1 MRVAVD
7 VSPLSHPPTG
17 IGNYIRGSLAGMVAA
32 AGPADEIVPFAPT
45 SIEGPARIRARIAGL
60 DVRPRLWPLPAS
72 HAVRTAWSIVG
83 FPPAEWLVGRVD
95 ALLFTDWMTPPQ
107 RRGLRATTIHDLVP
121 HHHPEWCTPRTI
133 AMHRRKDAA
142 ALRCDVVFTNS
153 AYTAEDASE
162 TLGLDRDRLVV
173 AHPGLEPRHRPD
185 GPRSSVAER
194 YVLGVGTLEPRK
206 NLELVIRAYAAMPES
221 YRTRRPLVLVGMKG
235 WLTSGLESLMQPLV
249 AAGQIRP
256 QGYTSDADLAVLYA
270 AAQVLVYPSLYE
282 GFGLPPLEA
291 MASGTPVI
299 VSNRST
305 LPEVVGEAG
314 VQLDAADEPGL
325 REALRRMDE
334 DPAWW
339 NARAVASLA
348 QARQFSWARCARETL
363 AVYRKVLGRA

>member
-32 AGPADEIVPFAPT
+32 AGPGDELVPFAPT
-45 SIEGPARIRARIAGL
+45 SLQGPKLIRGRLAGL
-60 DVRPRLWPLPAS
+60 ALRPRLLPLPAS
-72 HAVRTAWSIVG
+72 HAVRTAWSIAG

-153 AYTAEDASE
+153 AYTAGDAAE
-162 TLGLDRDRLVV
+162 TLGLSPDHLVV

-185 GPRSSVAER
+185 GPRATVADR

-206 NLELVIRAYAAMPES
+206 NLGRLVEAWRLLGDDRPTLVIAGGGGWGERPDLDDPRIVLPGYVPTDDLPPL
-221 YRTRRPLVLVGMKG
+221 YRGAEVF
-235 WLTSGLESLMQPLV
+235 
-249 AAGQIRP
+249 
-256 QGYTSDADLAVLYA
+256 
-270 AAQVLVYPSLYE
+270 VYPSLFE
-282 GFGLPPLEA
+282 GFGMPVIEA
-291 MASGTPVI
+291 MACGTPV
-299 VSNRST
+299 VASSHPS
-305 LPEVVGEAG
+305 LDEACG
-314 VQLDAADEPGL
+314 DAAVRVDPGSPEGIAAGIEEAIARRDELVPRGLAHARAFTWEATGRTMMDAL
-325 REALRRMDE
+325 RERL
-334 DPAWW
+334 P
-339 NARAVASLA
+339 
-348 QARQFSWARCARETL
+348 
-363 AVYRKVLGRA
+363 